1 MRGFTTVIMLPKL
14 CLWRRVQNLGPAKWL
29 GLSARE
35 EWERYIVRGIRV
47 WNASLRLRFC
57 LHGAPL
63 IVTSDGQRFLVSGL
77 YSSSGDVPLTLV
89 MNWDWE
95 LKKR

>member
-1 MRGFTTVIMLPKL
+1 MPLATGAK
-14 CLWRRVQNLGPAKWL
+14 LGPYEVVGPL
-29 GLSARE
+29 GAGG
-35 EWERYIVRGIRV
+35 WERYIVRGIRV